1 MELSYYMIII
11 TNLCIGITFLFSII
25 LIIDELYNL
34 GFFTFNYTYLYNY
47 GSFISKFNNI
57 QTIEC
62 ETNRFNVYNNINFLF
77 KDIFNKSYFNYL
89 LIIVATLLSILC
101 SIAYGVYFYY
111 KFIIEQPDICSY
123 DGDVDLS
130 LPKQLLK
137 CLCDEC
143 HKIIPNCTGNYL
155 IVFIII
161 IIIPLSYI
169 LKILFNFNITPI
181 TNNALFGFM
190 YICLFILLLFY
201 YSFNLF
207 NRKTDYKYKDLI
219 IYSLFTIIFISS
231 GYIFKY
237 IYSKY
242 TNINLN
248 SSNDITTIYDIYKQ
262 TPPIKP
268 QPIQQPIYKGS
279 DLLSKFKYNDKDKDP
294 EYKIKKTIV
303 DDYYKATKNYD
314 IDMKHYNER
323 YNAYIN
329 SSIST
334 KLENKTNFFNITFN
348 ILGLNNY
355 MHLYLLFL
363 IIISYIIYTIYSD
376 DVSYVCFIYLLTIF
390 ITLTIMNG
398 ILYYNTFINKYIIYE
413 PLAHYKNDITNANTA
428 LNLELN
434 SSSGSG
440 FYNKLLND
448 NNKNLNNI
456 KSDLKNDKEILEDIK
471 KIVDIKY
478 YITDTLREI
487 NENIYNYETNKIDM
501 TLGTDDIITIPD
513 ATFLYKKF
521 NPAIPFNVTT
531 EKPIDY
537 LFSAC
542 LNNIKSVSNS
552 LSAKIESIKQ
562 FTFKYSNYD
571 VRIRM
576 PMNGYYKYHYYR
588 AYQYLKLLEAAR
600 NNFTQSYK
608 TDKYIEINNLYAI
621 INNIILSL
629 EPYKDVEDTYI
640 KNNIINDISTITELG
655 TITDSNADKFI
666 TNITSKINKLN
677 EYIFRD
683 IDLTIIKLSNT
694 SSSTINH
701 LKVDSTT
708 FEISNNTTYILKTST
723 TALIYSDISYIIT
736 YNNFIQDN
744 LIASTN
750 YYQLPNKII
759 DNNNNEYYLTII
771 TNTIT
776 LYTNYSSI
784 NNNQNDPNYF
794 NKYYF
799 NSKNTKS
806 TNITADSINNGITTF
821 IPLNTINFS
830 IPFNL
835 YKKNKDTSSN
845 LDKLKNIILAVLY
858 NSICNIQSSFTNKEL
873 LNKLKIQKF
882 TTVLV
887 PLDAEIPL
895 NKLLIF
901 KYHDKFDNTNGINS
915 ITVKNDRK
923 LLNITV
929 PRTSTSI
936 EIITYIILL
945 YNVYRSSTLDIK
957 KNISNNIKYLITTY
971 NTSFTNDDITVIDHL
986 NKIISEKLLLNIS
999 DNIKINID
1007 KTDELFIIYSKNI
1020 YIINII
1026 ISLFENLLSKIK
1038 TEIKKTSP
1046 ELCLPTSTTLLTIE
1060 NVINNKFNI
1069 VNTQP
1074 TESIDKKT
1082 TYTTISYP
1090 LNIINTLNEGKAII
1104 NIEDDL
1110 KYFFNIV
1117 IFLLN
1122 NLKSDNIEK
1131 DNTIT
1136 AIKSG
1141 FNFYNKD
1148 DIVKDTI
1155 IRQLKIN
1162 CDYFSKYNNLD
1173 TKQLSY
1179 FKINSDNVNYNFPIL
1194 MIIFL
1199 IVLGEPAFIK
1209 S

>member
-1 MELSYYMIII
+1 MIII

-89 LIIVATLLSILC
+89 LIIVATLLSVLC

-268 QPIQQPIYKGS
+268 QPIQQPMYKGN

-334 KLENKTNFFNITFN
+334 KLENKTNFLNITFN

-355 MHLYLLFL
+355 MHLYLLFF

-413 PLAHYKNDITNANTA
+413 PLSHYKNDITNANTA

-440 FYNKLLND
+440 FYNKLINNN

-456 KSDLKNDKEILEDIK
+456 KSEIKNDKEILEDIK
-471 KIVDIKY
+471 KILDIKY
-478 YITDTLREI
+478 YITDTLEKI
-487 NENIYNYETNKIDM
+487 NTDIYGYEANKIDM
-501 TLGTDDIITIPD
+501 TLGTDDITTIPD
-513 ATFLYKKF
+513 ATFLYKKYDPSTSF
-521 NPAIPFNVTT
+521 TLI

-537 LFSAC
+537 LFSNC
-542 LNNIKSVSNS
+542 LDNIKSVSNS

-588 AYQYLKLLEAAR
+588 AYQYLKLLETAQ
-600 NNFTQSYK
+600 NNFDKSYK

-629 EPYKDVEDTYI
+629 EPYKDVDNDTYI
-640 KNNIINDISTITELG
+640 KYNIKTISVITTTITEE
-655 TITDSNADKFI
+655 NAIKFI
-666 TNITSKINKLN
+666 TDIKSKINMLN
-677 EYIFRD
+677 EYIYRD
-683 IDLTIIKLSNT
+683 IDLTIINLST
-694 SSSTINH
+694 VAVSSKITH
-701 LKVDSTT
+701 LIVNSTT
-708 FEISNNTTYILKTST
+708 FEISNSVTNIKKDI
-723 TALIYSDISYIIT
+723 ANNDLIYGDSSYIIT

-744 LIASTN
+744 LIVSTN

-759 DNNNNEYYLTII
+759 DNNNNEYYLTIPS
-771 TNTIT
+771 NKIT

-784 NNNQNDPNYF
+784 NNNTTDPNYF

-799 NSKNTKS
+799 NCKNTKI
-806 TNITADSINNGITTF
+806 TNITAVSSDNGITSFTS
-821 IPLNTINFS
+821 LNSNSS

-835 YKKNKDTSSN
+835 YRKNKDTLNN
-845 LDKLKNIILAVLY
+845 LNKLKKIILAVLY

-882 TTVLV
+882 TTVLD
-887 PLDAEIPL
+887 PLDSEITL

-901 KYHDKFDNTNGINS
+901 KYHNIFDSTYGIDN
-915 ITVKNDRK
+915 ITVNNDRK
-923 LLNITV
+923 LLKITV
-929 PRTSTSI
+929 PGSGSKVST

-971 NTSFTNDDITVIDHL
+971 NTSFTTGDINVSQHL
-986 NKIISEKLLLNIS
+986 DAIISKKLLLNIS

-1074 TESIDKKT
+1074 TDPT
-1082 TYTTISYP
+1082 TKPNTNVSYP
-1090 LNIINTLNEGKAII
+1090 LNIIDSKNEGNAII
-1104 NIEDDL
+1104 NIENDL

-1117 IFLLN
+1117 IFLLD
-1122 NLKSDNIEK
+1122 NLKSDNNEK

>member
-1 MELSYYMIII
+1 MDLNYYMIII

-34 GFFTFNYTYLYNY
+34 GFFTFNYTYQYNY

-89 LIIVATLLSILC
+89 LIIVATLLTVLC
-101 SIAYGVYFYY
+101 CIAYGVYFYY

-169 LKILFNFNITPI
+169 LKVLFNFNITPN
-181 TNNALFGFM
+181 TNSALFGFL

-242 TNINLN
+242 TDINLN
-248 SSNDITTIYDIYKQ
+248 SSNNITTIYDIYKQ

-268 QPIQQPIYKGS
+268 QPIQKPIYKGK
-279 DLLSKFKYNDKDKDP
+279 DLLSVFKYNDKDKDP

-303 DDYYKATKNYD
+303 DDYFKATKDFD

-323 YNAYIN
+323 YNAYT
-329 SSIST
+329 SSLIST
-334 KLENKTNFFNITFN
+334 KLGDKTNFFDISIN

-363 IIISYIIYTIYSD
+363 IIISYIIYNIYSNE
-376 DVSYVCFIYLLTIF
+376 VSYICFIYLLTLF

-398 ILYYNTFINKYIIYE
+398 ILYYNTCINKYIIYE

-434 SSSGSG
+434 SSSGIG
-440 FYNKLLND
+440 FYNKLTNNNKILND
-448 NNKNLNNI
+448 LNSDANI
-456 KSDLKNDKEILEDIK
+456 KTDKQILEDIK
-471 KIVDIKY
+471 KIVDVKY
-478 YITDTLREI
+478 YTNTNLS
-487 NENIYNYETNKIDM
+487 NIYKDIQEYQNNKIDM
-501 TLGTDDIITIPD
+501 TLGTDDISNIPD
-513 ATFLYKKF
+513 VTFLYKKKDEEF
-521 NPAIPFNVTT
+521 VIDTA
-531 EKPIDY
+531 KPITY
-537 LFSAC
+537 LFSTC
-542 LNNIKSVSNS
+542 LNYINPVSKN
-552 LSAKIESIKQ
+552 LLKIELIKQ

-571 VRIRM
+571 VRITI
-576 PMNGYYKYHYYR
+576 PMSGYYKYCYYR
-588 AYQYLKLLEAAR
+588 AYQYQQLLNSNYLSSNYKNNKLM
-600 NNFTQSYK
+600 S
-608 TDKYIEINNLYAI
+608 ISNLNDTIYTI
-621 INNIILSL
+621 ISSL
-629 EPYKDVEDTYI
+629 QLYKDTANDNYI
-640 KNNIINDISTITELG
+640 KNDITTTINSATSSPIS
-655 TITDSNADKFI
+655 DDVNADKFMNSI
-666 TNITSKINKLN
+666 TSRINGLNSNIFNNIDLSIIEKSNNITDSKI
-677 EYIFRD
+677 
-683 IDLTIIKLSNT
+683 TTLSINT
-694 SSSTINH
+694 
-701 LKVDSTT
+701 
-708 FEISNNTTYILKTST
+708 TTYIITDTDTNIKKTASDDFT
-723 TALIYSDISYIIT
+723 YGDISYKID
-736 YNNFIQDN
+736 YNNFKENN
-744 LIASTN
+744 LLISTN

-759 DNNNNEYYLTII
+759 DNKNDEYYLIIKKDTIQ
-771 TNTIT
+771 
-776 LYTNYSSI
+776 LFTNYGSI
-784 NNNQNDPNYF
+784 NNISNDPDNF
-794 NKYYF
+794 IKYHF
-799 NSKNTKS
+799 KSKYTNGVNIQAISFDNTSK
-806 TNITADSINNGITTF
+806 ITTLTTTTS
-821 IPLNTINFS
+821 LNRDDYS

-835 YKKNKDTSSN
+835 YRKNKDTSSFSN
-845 LDKLKNIILAVLY
+845 KLKNVILAVLY
-858 NSICNIQSSFTNKEL
+858 NSICNIQSSFINNDL
-873 LNKLKIQKF
+873 LQKLKRQKD
-882 TTVLV
+882 TDGSIV
-887 PLDAEIPL
+887 PSNPIKI
-895 NKLLIF
+895 NKPYIF
-901 KYHDKFDNTNGINS
+901 KYYDKFNSANIDDLTIKDRTLLS
-915 ITVKNDRK
+915 ITVPTTN
-923 LLNITV
+923 N
-929 PRTSTSI
+929 RTD
-936 EIITYIILL
+936 IINYIILL

-957 KNISNNIKYLITTY
+957 KIISNNIKYLITTY
-971 NTSFTNDDITVIDHL
+971 DSSFTSVEDNVSKHL
-986 NKIISEKLLLNIS
+986 NKIIDKTLLLDMS
-999 DNIKINID
+999 DNMKMNID
-1007 KTDELFIIYSKNI
+1007 KTNELFIIYSKNI

-1026 ISLFENLLSKIK
+1026 ISLFENLFSTIK
-1038 TEIKKTSP
+1038 TEISKTSP
-1046 ELCLPTSTTLLTIE
+1046 ELCLPTSTSLLTIE
-1060 NVINNKFNI
+1060 NVINSKYNNFINNTDPLKNNSTT
-1069 VNTQP
+1069 VNANVLIG
-1074 TESIDKKT
+1074 E
-1082 TYTTISYP
+1082 
-1090 LNIINTLNEGKAII
+1090 NTLEGKAIK
-1104 NIEDDL
+1104 NIDNHL
-1110 KYFFNIV
+1110 MWFFNIV
-1117 IFLLN
+1117 LFLLN
-1122 NLKSDNIEK
+1122 NLKSVNNEK
-1131 DNTIT
+1131 NNTIT

-1179 FKINSDNVNYNFPIL
+1179 FKMNSDNVNYNFPIL

-1199 IVLGEPAFIK
+1199 IVLGEPVFIK